1 MSQQNKDMILAMFR
15 ENGKRDAL
23 DLRIRAKDMDGTA
36 IIAEEQKIPVWDSTK
51 DYSAFPVGSPV
62 AFNGNVFGLL
72 QPHNAA
78 HYPDANPENTP
89 AIWSVKHTK
98 DAAKAKPWLASHG
111 TSGMYMLDECCIAVG
126 KVWRS
131 NHDNNPY
138 SPTDYAEWWD
148 EVIL

>member
-15 ENGKRDAL
+15 ENGKKDAL
-23 DLRIRAKDMDGTA
+23 DLRVRAANMDGTA
-36 IIAEEQKIPVWDSTK
+36 IIAEEQKIPAWDAAK
-51 DYSAFPVGSPV
+51 DYSGFPVGAPV
-62 AFNGNVFGLL
+62 AFNGNVFGLI

-98 DAAKAKPWLASHG
+98 DAAKAKPWLVSHG
-111 TSGMYMLDECCIAVG
+111 TSGMYMTDECCTAVG

-138 SPTDYAEWWD
+138 SPVEYAEWWD